1 MFGKYTTIL
10 TILRWLVI
18 LAISSPSLCVFAP
31 LCETDEIQETAFRA
45 KMSHAK
51 TSHAKTQRPQRQER
65 FADSSFPIA
74 VCHSQHTYVLSSYF
88 YTDY

>member
-1 MFGKYTTIL
+1 MFSKYTTLL
-10 TILRWLVI
+10 TILRWLVV

-31 LCETDEIQETAFRA
+31 LREMNKTN
-45 KMSHAK
+45 AK

-74 VCHSQHTYVLSSYF
+74 VCHRQHTYVLSSYF

>member
-31 LCETDEIQETAFRA
+31 LCEMDEIQETAFR
-45 KMSHAK
+45 AK

-74 VCHSQHTYVLSSYF
+74 VCHRQHTYVLSSYF
-88 YTDY
+88 CTDY